1 MEDEGKKYW
10 LSIAAFVLV
19 FIAVVVTL
27 STFMQQTSNRIVAQ
41 ANQYVSDA
49 TAQSCVL
56 VSTLMENTQKDIETI
71 AALASESADV
81 TDIVTSEEWL
91 ISVEETS
98 PFDTIDF
105 VDVDGMQHSP
115 QHEPVNVSDR
125 SYFKRAMAGES
136 GIEAVF
142 NTRMTH
148 ENLVYFF
155 APVREGAD
163 GPVVGL
169 LLAHYSENRL
179 ADLLSGDFFGYASQ
193 VMLCLPTGE
202 VVAATDSSYVGRNLI
217 QEAQADPSATSGAR
231 DLERAFANH
240 ETVTY
245 SYQAERGTGS
255 VCLREVPGLGWMM
268 LETFPAA
275 ATEQMINEANEGGWN
290 ALFVIVVVFVLV
302 IAGIIFYNN
311 RRHRSLTRSMR
322 DREDVQRGVAK
333 LTERLVL
340 MDLDADRFRYMSGP
354 VTPSDPY
361 ELEGPYTAMIER
373 LQGLVVGDE
382 AKAEVAK
389 LYDKHTIIDLM
400 PPGSDEIRFEYQM
413 NRGGDVKWEDI
424 NLICVQRDAAG
435 MPTRFLYTTQDVTAL
450 KQREKQ
456 LQRAMED
463 SYRAAV
469 AANNAKSDFLSRMS
483 HDIRTP
489 MNAIIG
495 MTELARMNEGHPE
508 KVDDCL
514 AKITL
519 SSNHLLALINEVL
532 DLSMIENGRLVL
544 TVGEVDL
551 RALALEMETMFSQ
564 RCEESG
570 IAFAIEFEG
579 LAHPLVE
586 GDGLRLQQVF
596 MNMLGNAVKFTPAG
610 GSVSLRV
617 VEHASRVEGTSDYE
631 FVFADTG
638 CGMAPEFLAHVFEP
652 FAREHDSRTE
662 SVEGTGLGLSIAQSV
677 VSLMGGT
684 IDVESEPGRGTVFTV
699 RVSMRYVERD
709 AKGVLGESD
718 DADDARDA
726 SQGDAP
732 VPRGAD
738 LSGVRVLLV
747 EDNELNSEIAVALLE
762 SLGAAAETA
771 ANGQEALDALDASE
785 PGHFDVVLMDIQMP
799 VMNGLEATRRIRESA
814 RDDLRALPIVVLS
827 ANAFTEDVQESKRA
841 GADDHLSKPISVK
854 DLAATLGG
862 ILGRA

>member
-1 MEDEGKKYW
+1 MCGSSDFIRGVFV
-10 LSIAAFVLV
+10 AGVAVAFLD
-19 FIAVVVTL
+19 IMAIL
-27 STFMQQTSNRIVAQ
+27 AWSLLRARKAQ
-41 ANQYVSDA
+41 
-49 TAQSCVL
+49 
-56 VSTLMENTQKDIETI
+56 
-71 AALASESADV
+71 
-81 TDIVTSEEWL
+81 
-91 ISVEETS
+91 
-98 PFDTIDF
+98 
-105 VDVDGMQHSP
+105 
-115 QHEPVNVSDR
+115 
-125 SYFKRAMAGES
+125 
-136 GIEAVF
+136 
-142 NTRMTH
+142 
-148 ENLVYFF
+148 
-155 APVREGAD
+155 
-163 GPVVGL
+163 
-169 LLAHYSENRL
+169 
-179 ADLLSGDFFGYASQ
+179 
-193 VMLCLPTGE
+193 
-202 VVAATDSSYVGRNLI
+202 
-217 QEAQADPSATSGAR
+217 QEAQAASSA
-231 DLERAFANH
+231 
-240 ETVTY
+240 
-245 SYQAERGTGS
+245 
-255 VCLREVPGLGWMM
+255 
-268 LETFPAA
+268 
-275 ATEQMINEANEGGWN
+275 
-290 ALFVIVVVFVLV
+290 
-302 IAGIIFYNN
+302 
-311 RRHRSLTRSMR
+311 
-322 DREDVQRGVAK
+322 K
-333 LTERLVL
+333 
-340 MDLDADRFRYMSGP
+340 
-354 VTPSDPY
+354 
-361 ELEGPYTAMIER
+361 TA
-373 LQGLVVGDE
+373 
-382 AKAEVAK
+382 
-389 LYDKHTIIDLM
+389 
-400 PPGSDEIRFEYQM
+400 
-413 NRGGDVKWEDI
+413 
-424 NLICVQRDAAG
+424 
-435 MPTRFLYTTQDVTAL
+435 
-450 KQREKQ
+450 
-456 LQRAMED
+456 
-463 SYRAAV
+463 
-469 AANNAKSDFLSRMS
+469 FLSRMS

-579 LAHPLVE
+579 LAHSLVE

-709 AKGVLGESD
+709 AKGAFEESD
-718 DADDARDA
+718 DADASRDA

-732 VPRGAD
+732 APRGAD

-785 PGHFDVVLMDIQMP
+785 LGHFDVVLMDIQMP

>member
-1 MEDEGKKYW
+1 MSATDDEQQRDEDDERAARERRERREERRRRKERTRREG
-10 LSIAAFVLV
+10 LRRRLGDS
-19 FIAVVVTL
+19 
-27 STFMQQTSNRIVAQ
+27 
-41 ANQYVSDA
+41 
-49 TAQSCVL
+49 
-56 VSTLMENTQKDIETI
+56 
-71 AALASESADV
+71 SA
-81 TDIVTSEEWL
+81 
-91 ISVEETS
+91 
-98 PFDTIDF
+98 
-105 VDVDGMQHSP
+105 
-115 QHEPVNVSDR
+115 
-125 SYFKRAMAGES
+125 FKRETFYAL
-136 GIEAVF
+136 
-142 NTRMTH
+142 
-148 ENLVYFF
+148 ENLNR
-155 APVREGAD
+155 ANWPAKI
-163 GPVVGL
+163 VG
-169 LLAHYSENRL
+169 
-179 ADLLSGDFFGYASQ
+179 G
-193 VMLCLPTGE
+193 
-202 VVAATDSSYVGRNLI
+202 
-217 QEAQADPSATSGAR
+217 
-231 DLERAFANH
+231 
-240 ETVTY
+240 
-245 SYQAERGTGS
+245 
-255 VCLREVPGLGWMM
+255 
-268 LETFPAA
+268 
-275 ATEQMINEANEGGWN
+275 
-290 ALFVIVVVFVLV
+290 ALFALILLNAVVVFVS
-302 IAGIIFYNN
+302 A
-311 RRHRSLTRSMR
+311 
-322 DREDVQRGVAK
+322 Q
-333 LTERLVL
+333 
-340 MDLDADRFRYMSGP
+340 P
-354 VTPSDPY
+354 
-361 ELEGPYTAMIER
+361 
-373 LQGLVVGDE
+373 GL
-382 AKAEVAK
+382 
-389 LYDKHTIIDLM
+389 
-400 PPGSDEIRFEYQM
+400 
-413 NRGGDVKWEDI
+413 
-424 NLICVQRDAAG
+424 
-435 MPTRFLYTTQDVTAL
+435 
-450 KQREKQ
+450 
-456 LQRAMED
+456 
-463 SYRAAV
+463 
-469 AANNAKSDFLSRMS
+469 
-483 HDIRTP
+483 
-489 MNAIIG
+489 
-495 MTELARMNEGHPE
+495 
-508 KVDDCL
+508 DCL

-662 SVEGTGLGLSIAQSV
+662 SVEGTGLGLSVAQSV

-699 RVSMRYVERD
+699 RVSMRYVERN

-732 VPRGAD
+732 APRGAD

-785 PGHFDVVLMDIQMP
+785 PGYFDVVLMDIQMP
-799 VMNGLEATRRIRESA
+799 VMNGLEATHRIRESA

-841 GADDHLSKPISVK
+841 GADDHLSKPISIK

>member
-1 MEDEGKKYW
+1 
-10 LSIAAFVLV
+10 
-19 FIAVVVTL
+19 
-27 STFMQQTSNRIVAQ
+27 
-41 ANQYVSDA
+41 
-49 TAQSCVL
+49 
-56 VSTLMENTQKDIETI
+56 
-71 AALASESADV
+71 
-81 TDIVTSEEWL
+81 
-91 ISVEETS
+91 
-98 PFDTIDF
+98 
-105 VDVDGMQHSP
+105 
-115 QHEPVNVSDR
+115 
-125 SYFKRAMAGES
+125 MAGES

-240 ETVTY
+240 ETITY
-245 SYQAERGTGS
+245 SYKAERGTGS
-255 VCLREVPGLGWMM
+255 VCIREVPGLGWMM

-361 ELEGPYTAMIER
+361 ELEGSYTAMIER

-435 MPTRFLYTTQDVTAL
+435 MPTRLLYTTQDVTAL

-456 LQRAMED
+456 LQLAMED

-489 MNAIIG
+489 MNAIMG
-495 MTELARMNEGHPE
+495 MAAIASTRLDDRVRVAECLKKISLSSQHLLSLINDILDMSKIESGKLSLREEPFNFAELVANVTELMAPQ
-508 KVDDCL
+508 
-514 AKITL
+514 AI
-519 SSNHLLALINEVL
+519 A
-532 DLSMIENGRLVL
+532 
-544 TVGEVDL
+544 
-551 RALALEMETMFSQ
+551 AQLEMNVSLPVLSQ
-564 RCEESG
+564 EE
-570 IAFAIEFEG
+570 
-579 LAHPLVE
+579 VV
-586 GDGLRLQQVF
+586 GDALRVRQIYL
-596 MNMLGNAVKFTPAG
+596 NILSNAVKYTEAG
-610 GSVSLRV
+610 GHVQIEVWEEPGGRSGRKNFFFRCTDTGIGMSGGNFWSICSSPSSGLRIRRTKRL
-617 VEHASRVEGTSDYE
+617 ARVWGWRSPGTSW
-631 FVFADTG
+631 T
-638 CGMAPEFLAHVFEP
+638 
-652 FAREHDSRTE
+652 
-662 SVEGTGLGLSIAQSV
+662 
-677 VSLMGGT
+677 
-684 IDVESEPGRGTVFTV
+684 
-699 RVSMRYVERD
+699 
-709 AKGVLGESD
+709 
-718 DADDARDA
+718 
-726 SQGDAP
+726 
-732 VPRGAD
+732 
-738 LSGVRVLLV
+738 
-747 EDNELNSEIAVALLE
+747 
-762 SLGAAAETA
+762 
-771 ANGQEALDALDASE
+771 
-785 PGHFDVVLMDIQMP
+785 
-799 VMNGLEATRRIRESA
+799 
-814 RDDLRALPIVVLS
+814 
-827 ANAFTEDVQESKRA
+827 
-841 GADDHLSKPISVK
+841 
-854 DLAATLGG
+854 
-862 ILGRA
+862 